1 LDHERREMSEKRE
14 TANAAMYP
22 AIPCLTGNIASGTV
36 EETRSFAQKNSRCEF
51 FCAKE
56 KTYHAAA
63 GETGFH
69 RVNARFARSP
79 RNACH
84 FKDTFTG

>member
-1 LDHERREMSEKRE
+1 MSEHRE
-14 TANAAMYP
+14 PANAAMQQALP
-22 AIPCLTGNIASGTV
+22 PNAGDIASGMA
-36 EETRSFAQKNSRCEF
+36 EHSRSCSQKNSQREF
-51 FCAKE
+51 FCEQE

>member
-1 LDHERREMSEKRE
+1 MWR
-14 TANAAMYP
+14 
-22 AIPCLTGNIASGTV
+22 GIAPHSTTLRAGSGRV
-36 EETRSFAQKNSRCEF
+36 EETRSFAQKNSQREF